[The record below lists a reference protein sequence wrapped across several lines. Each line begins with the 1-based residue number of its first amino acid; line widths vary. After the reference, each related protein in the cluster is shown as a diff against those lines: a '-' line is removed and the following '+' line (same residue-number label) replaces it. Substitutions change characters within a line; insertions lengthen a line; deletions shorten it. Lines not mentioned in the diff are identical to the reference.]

1 MGCCQ
6 KKKKQEQLIEKNT
19 SQEMQAS
26 VGHENHENQDVT
38 NTENITITKDNFEA
52 LKLLGTGSFGRVLL
66 VRFKSN
72 NTLYAMKILDLKQL
86 KEKRQEEHTKTERD
100 LMVKINN
107 PFIVNIKFA
116 FQDDTKLYIV
126 SDFMQGG
133 DMFYHLHFNRK
144 FDEERCKF
152 YAIELILGLEFLH
165 KNNMIYRDLKPEN
178 ILMDSK
184 GHLKISDFGLSK
196 ILDSPKDK
204 AYTLCGTPQYL
215 APEILKNKGYDKNVD
230 WWSLGCFIYE
240 MLTGFL
246 PFYIPK
252 GNKINPKIYEEPLR
266 FPPNVS
272 PNAINLISQLLNV
285 DPKKRLGGGKE
296 DASAIKVHPF
306 FKDVE
311 WDKYWNR
318 EVDPPFVPDLE
329 DELDL
334 KYFDKMFTD
343 EPVNSDRPT
352 VQSRPREHSNY
363 KGFTYITNSIKK
375 EIMEKKDSFE
385 DKDVIEEE
393 VAQSDA

>member
-1 MGCCQ
+1 
-6 KKKKQEQLIEKNT
+6 
-19 SQEMQAS
+19 
-26 VGHENHENQDVT
+26 
-38 NTENITITKDNFEA
+38 
-52 LKLLGTGSFGRVLL
+52 
-66 VRFKSN
+66 
-72 NTLYAMKILDLKQL
+72 
-86 KEKRQEEHTKTERD
+86 
-100 LMVKINN
+100 MVKLSS
-107 PFIVNIKFA
+107 PFLLNIKFA
-116 FQDDTKLYIV
+116 SQDDTKLYIV

-296 DASAIKVHPF
+296 DASAIKAHPF
-306 FKDVE
+306 FKGVE

-318 EVDPPFVPDLE
+318 EVEPPFVPDLE

>member
-1 MGCCQ
+1 
-6 KKKKQEQLIEKNT
+6 
-19 SQEMQAS
+19 
-26 VGHENHENQDVT
+26 
-38 NTENITITKDNFEA
+38 
-52 LKLLGTGSFGRVLL
+52 
-66 VRFKSN
+66 
-72 NTLYAMKILDLKQL
+72 MKILNKEQL
-86 KEKRQEEHTKTERD
+86 KIKHQEEHTKTERD

-116 FQDDTKLYIV
+116 FQDETKLYIV

-133 DMFYHLHFNRK
+133 DMFYHLHSNKKFN
-144 FDEERCKF
+144 EERSKF

-165 KNNMIYRDLKPEN
+165 KNKMIYRDLKPEN
-178 ILMDSK
+178 ILMDSE

-196 ILDSPKDK
+196 ILENPNDK

-215 APEILKNKGYDKNVD
+215 APEVLKNKGYDKSVD

-252 GNKINPKIYEEPLR
+252 GNKINPKTFEEPLR
-266 FPPNVS
+266 FPPDVS
-272 PNAINLISQLLNV
+272 PIAINLITQLLTTN
-285 DPKKRLGGGKE
+285 PKRRLVGGEE
-296 DASAIKVHPF
+296 DASAIKKHPF
-306 FKDVE
+306 FKGVE

-318 EVDPPFVPDLE
+318 EIKPPFVPDLE

-343 EPVNSDRPT
+343 EPVDSDRPT

-363 KGFTYITNSIKK
+363 KGFTYITNSVKK
-375 EIMEKKDSFE
+375 EMMEKKDSFE
-385 DKDVIEEE
+385 EKDETEEKNEIDVIEEE
-393 VAQSDA
+393 VAQPEE